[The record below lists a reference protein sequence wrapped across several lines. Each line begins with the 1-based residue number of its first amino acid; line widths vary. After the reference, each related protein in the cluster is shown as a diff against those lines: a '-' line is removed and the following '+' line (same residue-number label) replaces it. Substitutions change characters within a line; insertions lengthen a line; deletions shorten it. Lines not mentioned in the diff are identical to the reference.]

1 MESSGGDAAD
11 VYCELLLRD
20 SDATRAVWPHAFAL
34 RLRVTLSAA
43 GALRM
48 DARVDN
54 TGAEALSFTFAL
66 HTYFRVADVTR
77 AAVRGLRGADY
88 LDSLQARARLTEAGD
103 TITFDKEV
111 RSRAPHDAS
120 RTHARSHPPAAAAQ
134 VDRIYLAVPP
144 AVQLADGAAS
154 RLFTVATRNLP
165 DAVVWNPW
173 VAKAASMADFG
184 ALSKRNACR
193 TRCALTGPRVRR
205 R

>member
-1 MESSGGDAAD
+1 MSARTLRASLQAWAVESSGGDAAD

-34 RLRVTLSAA
+34 RLRVSLSAA

-111 RSRAPHDAS
+111 RSQRHMRIAPA
-120 RTHARSHPPAAAAQ
+120 HAARLRGAGGPHLPFCAA
-134 VDRIYLAVPP
+134 R
-144 AVQLADGAAS
+144 GAA
-154 RLFTVATRNLP
+154 
-165 DAVVWNPW
+165 
-173 VAKAASMADFG
+173 G
-184 ALSKRNACR
+184 
-193 TRCALTGPRVRR
+193 GRR
-205 R
+205 RVAAVHSGHAQSS